1 MHFMETHKGWCCQ
14 FLMEDL
20 RTSLRRKF
28 VFQDSQ
34 KIVEM
39 AQKGGADFTSA
50 DRQALEFGISRG
62 RGAVWLNL
70 TKEQLGKLPVEC
82 L

>member
-28 VFQDSQ
+28 VFQDSK
-34 KIVEM
+34 KIVDM

-62 RGAVWLNL
+62 QGAVWLNL
-70 TKEQLGKLPVEC
+70 TQEQLGKLK
-82 L
+82 